1 MNESDQRLVENIT
14 YLASLASSREE
25 IDADLDTLR
34 LITSKYQPGRSF
46 SASEV
51 SSLQT
56 LHTRLK
62 HHLIHEDPVC
72 AFTKESLE
80 QKVAQHLKGV
90 QHFYQYPIWSLILI
104 VAAAAA
110 LSALPFAIPNNL
122 GKDIKIQLGMSLF
135 FFGTHCG
142 NIWFFMAALQNFRK
156 ELRVAFGFLAAGV
169 LIVGIVGA
177 QFTLINLFGFSDLPW
192 AKYGGFLFLFPIAY
206 IPLLVGTYL
215 FAKQLSVTS
224 WPMSLRALG
233 AICASV
239 TLLLILMPNK
249 AAASE
254 NIYFIASAL
263 GISLGSI
270 LIGWTAA
277 IAYAGAQ
284 QLTTQYARG
293 MKLLAS
299 AFAIICASGIALVSN
314 LIGLGHLTALAM
326 SASLSP
332 VLIAEPLELLA
343 GFIFKKRSSE

>member
-34 LITSKYQPGRSF
+34 LITSKYQPGQSF
-46 SASEV
+46 SATEV
-51 SSLQT
+51 GSLQT
-56 LHTRLK
+56 LHARLE
-62 HHLIHEDPVC
+62 HHLIYEDPVC
-72 AFTKESLE
+72 VFTKESLE
-80 QKVAQHLKGV
+80 QKIAHHYKGV
-90 QHFYQYPIWSLILI
+90 QHFYQHPIWSLILI
-104 VAAAAA
+104 VVVAVILAI
-110 LSALPFAIPNNL
+110 LPFAIPNNL

-142 NIWFFMAALQNFRK
+142 NIWFFMAALRNFRQ

-177 QFTLINLFGFSDLPW
+177 QFTLINLFGFADLPW

-206 IPLLVGTYL
+206 IPLLVGIYL

-224 WPMSLRALG
+224 WLMSPKLLG
-233 AICASV
+233 VICIGV
-239 TLLLILMPNK
+239 TLFLVRIPNK
-249 AAASE
+249 AATGE
-254 NIYFIASAL
+254 GLYFIASVL

-299 AFAIICASGIALVSN
+299 AFAIICATGIALVSN
-314 LIGLGHLTALAM
+314 LIGLGHLTAFAM

-332 VLIAEPLELLA
+332 ILIAEPLELLA
-343 GFIFKKRSSE
+343 GFTFKKRSSE